1 MSDALTAVT
10 DDSFES
16 IVLQAEL
23 PTIVDFW
30 ATWCAPCRQIAPIF
44 ESLATEYK
52 GKVNFVKLDVSDN
65 KNIPMRYNIRGIPTL
80 ILFNDG
86 KPVATHI
93 GADLSKTSLSSFID
107 GNL

>member
-16 IVLQAEL
+16 VVLQSEL

-44 ESLATEYK
+44 EGLAGEYK
-52 GKVNFVKLDVSDN
+52 GKVNFVKLDVSNN
-65 KNIPMRYNIRGIPTL
+65 KNVPMKYNIRGIPTL
-80 ILFNDG
+80 ILFRDG
-86 KPVATHI
+86 QPVATHI
-93 GADLSKTSLSSFID
+93 GADLSKTTLSSFID